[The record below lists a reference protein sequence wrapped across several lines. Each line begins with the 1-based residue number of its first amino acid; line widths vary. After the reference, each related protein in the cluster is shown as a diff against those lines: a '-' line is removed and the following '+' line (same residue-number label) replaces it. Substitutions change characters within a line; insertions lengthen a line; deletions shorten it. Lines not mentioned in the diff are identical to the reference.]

1 MPGHQLIL
9 HPMLGQRLTL
19 QALAAAADMHP
30 RLVEQFVAY
39 GLLEPVSAEEP
50 GPAGRPAGR
59 ARPASTPARAPRL
72 RKIRRLREDLGIN
85 LAGVAVA
92 LDLLERIEALQR
104 ELANLRR

>member
-39 GLLEPVSAEEP
+39 GLLAPVSAEE
-50 GPAGRPAGR
+50 AGSRR
-59 ARPASTPARAPRL
+59 ASGGSRETCFDASAAPRL

-104 ELANLRR
+104 ELANFRR